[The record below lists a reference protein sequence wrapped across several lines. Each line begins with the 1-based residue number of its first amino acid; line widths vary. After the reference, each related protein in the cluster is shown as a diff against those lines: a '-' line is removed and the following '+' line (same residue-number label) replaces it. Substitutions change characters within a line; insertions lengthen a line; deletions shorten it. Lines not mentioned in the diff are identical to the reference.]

1 MNWKGELFAEVY
13 VKSQPEAAS
22 QGHRR
27 AALAAIAGQLLSEG
41 RLPLYQVGEND
52 TGTQTEAQ
60 WVGFRRTGVRCL
72 LAQALLA
79 RSLKRAG

>member
-1 MNWKGELFAEVY
+1 VY
-13 VKSQPEAAS
+13 VESQPEAAS

-27 AALAAIAGQLLSEG
+27 SALAAIAGQLLSEG

-52 TGTQTEAQ
+52 VAAQAEAQ

-72 LAQALLA
+72 LAQALLRDSTSAPAEA
-79 RSLKRAG
+79 R